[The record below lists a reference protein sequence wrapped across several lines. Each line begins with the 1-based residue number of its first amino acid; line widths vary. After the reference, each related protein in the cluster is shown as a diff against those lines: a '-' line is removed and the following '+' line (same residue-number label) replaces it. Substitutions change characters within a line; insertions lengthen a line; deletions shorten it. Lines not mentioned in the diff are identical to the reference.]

1 VVTEAVAPTVAV
13 SSGDGVGHLR
23 LDRPDRRNA
32 ISLAMRA
39 ELSAALAGFDA
50 DEEIRMVVL
59 TGSGTAFCAGV
70 DLTEGAAA
78 APATG
83 ALASEPV
90 AAPLE
95 RFRKPVLAAINGPAV
110 GGGLELALACDLR
123 IASTTATFA
132 LPEVRIGS
140 LPGSG
145 GTQRLARVVSPALA
159 ARMLLTGDP
168 IDARAALEAGLVS
181 DVVEPDRLEETAAAL
196 AARIAAN
203 APLSLRAAKL
213 ALRLALEPGAG
224 SLATERAL
232 WGLLSTTDDRAEGR
246 AAFRERRPPEFK
258 GR

>member
-1 VVTEAVAPTVAV
+1 MTEAVAPTIAV
-13 SSGDGVGHLR
+13 SSGDGVGHVR

-39 ELSAALAGFDA
+39 ELAAALAELDA
-50 DEEIRMVVL
+50 DDAVRVVVL

-70 DLTEGAAA
+70 DLSEGGAA
-78 APATG
+78 APAAG

-95 RFRKPVLAAINGPAV
+95 RFRKPVVAAINGPAV
-110 GGGLELALACDLR
+110 GGGLELALSCDLR
-123 IASTTATFA
+123 LASTAATFA

-159 ARMLLTGDP
+159 ARMVLTGET
-168 IDARAALEAGLVS
+168 IDAETAFRAGLVS
-181 DVVEPDRLEETAAAL
+181 ELVEPDRLDEAAATL
-196 AARIAAN
+196 AAGIAAN

-213 ALRLALEPGAG
+213 ALRLALEPDAA

-232 WGLLSTTDDRAEGR
+232 WGLLSTTADRAEGR
-246 AAFRERRPPEFK
+246 AAFRERRPPEFR
-258 GR
+258 GS